1 MTQYTLTD
9 LQKQRTAH
17 CIKVMEQVRDHHADR
32 FDMKEWM
39 KHIYDDDNHV
49 CGTAACFIGW
59 LGLMEEDGWQNLHSM
74 PSYPDTVGQSRYGS
88 NAFTVYMQ
96 IDADTAALFAYE
108 DGYPVFQEDDGCD
121 GDVDYMER
129 ITPQMV
135 IDKLNHFL
143 QTGEVINH
151 RPDTEVDGDD
161 MTPDV

>member
-1 MTQYTLTD
+1 MTQYILTD

-17 CIKVMEQVRDHHADR
+17 CIDVMERVRDHYADE
-32 FDMKEWM
+32 FDMKDWM
-39 KHIYDDDNHV
+39 KHIYNDDNNV

-59 LGLMEEDGWQNLHSM
+59 LGLVEEDGWENKHNM

-88 NAFTVYMQ
+88 NAFATYMQ
-96 IDADTAALFAYE
+96 IHSDDATLFAYE
-108 DGYPVFQEDDGCD
+108 DGYPVFWEHDDDC
-121 GDVDYMER
+121 VDYMER

-151 RPDTEVDGDD
+151 RPDTDVDDDD
-161 MTPDV
+161 MGLDV